1 MAKLKNHVFV
11 SFRMKEDDFI
21 AAVPLD
27 AMKTSELT
35 SEVKL
40 RRVAKI
46 YAKGIRQIRV
56 LVTHLE
62 LTKSRK
68 IPLAASQI
76 WDLGDKILSL
86 VEAIN
91 EQNFEIDNLYEHLIR
106 DLGRKKDWLKK
117 AIIFRRNLP
126 KQQLIPTNLNW
137 SFCKDSPRKSA
148 ELILKGDVPK
158 RRAKK

>member
-1 MAKLKNHVFV
+1 MAKLNNHIFI
-11 SFRMKEDDFI
+11 SFRVKEDDFI

-27 AMKTSELT
+27 AMKRSELT

-46 YAKGIRQIRV
+46 YSKGIREIRI
-56 LVTHLE
+56 LLSNLE
-62 LTKSRK
+62 LNKSRK
-68 IPLAASQI
+68 EPLAASQI
-76 WDLGDKILSL
+76 WDLGNKILSL

-91 EQNFEIDNLYEHLIR
+91 GQNFEIDNLYEHLIR

-117 AIIFRRNLP
+117 SIIFRRNLP
-126 KQQLIPTNLNW
+126 ERQLIPPNLNW
-137 SFCKDSPRKSA
+137 YSCKDSPRKSA

-158 RRAKK
+158 HRAKK

>member
-1 MAKLKNHVFV
+1 MARLNNHIFI
-11 SFRMKEDDFI
+11 SFRVKEDDFI

-27 AMKTSELT
+27 TMRTNGLMTE
-35 SEVKL
+35 EKL

-46 YAKGIRQIRV
+46 YAKSIREIRI
-56 LVTHLE
+56 LLSNFE

-76 WDLGDKILSL
+76 WDLGDKIFSL
-86 VEAIN
+86 VESIN
-91 EQNFEIDNLYEHLIR
+91 QHNFVIDNLYEHLIR

-117 AIIFRRNLP
+117 SITFRRNLP
-126 KQQLIPTNLNW
+126 ERQLIPPNLNW
-137 SFCKDSPRKSA
+137 SSCKDSPRKSA

-158 RRAKK
+158 RRSKK